1 MVGRQNKNLV
11 LRLLKCTNTPHYQI
25 VVVKKRSTG
34 VSRLDRIGSI
44 ASPAPYAWLKIDLI
58 KLSKYLVEKN
68 IKISISVAKVFGL
81 DKGLVKTSLNSKN
94 KHEKH

>member
-68 IKISISVAKVFGL
+68 IKILYLLQKYSG
-81 DKGLVKTSLNSKN
+81 
-94 KHEKH
+94 